1 MIEPES
7 TLIAGGS
14 HVMKTLNLLL
24 QKKGRDVWSVSPD
37 DSVFDALRLMA
48 DKGIGAVLVMEDGRV
63 VGILSERDYARKVA
77 LEGRTSRDTPVRAI
91 MTSRVVYA
99 RADQTIEEAMAIMTE
114 KRVRH
119 LPVLANG
126 ELVGIVSIGDLVK
139 EIISDQQFMIDQLIN
154 YITS

>member
-1 MIEPES
+1 
-7 TLIAGGS
+7 
-14 HVMKTLNLLL
+14 MKTLNLLL

>member
-1 MIEPES
+1 
-7 TLIAGGS
+7 
-14 HVMKTLNLLL
+14 MKTLNLLL
-24 QKKGRDVWSVSPD
+24 QKKGRDIWSVSPND
-37 DSVFDALRLMA
+37 TVFDALRLMA
-48 DKGIGAVLVMEDGRV
+48 EKGIGAVLVMEGGRV
-63 VGILSERDYARKVA
+63 VGVLSERDYARKVA
-77 LEGRTSRDTPVRAI
+77 LEGRTSRDTPVRDI

-119 LPVLANG
+119 LPVMANG
-126 ELVGIVSIGDLVK
+126 ELVGVVSIGDLVK